1 MKIETGSKKWLIRK
15 YQNEDCGQI
24 LKLFYDTVHSVNRRD
39 YSEEQVNAWAPEEP
53 DASFWQQSLESHYTL
68 VAEQAGEVIGFGD
81 VDGGYLDRLYVHRDH
96 QGEGVASSLVRRL
109 EAHVAAEGHERITVL
124 ASVTARPFFER
135 RGYRVEE
142 ERTAKRRGVQLKQF
156 LMEKRLPGC
165 AESRGAAESH
175 KTGGNP
181 GKIRE

>member
-24 LKLFYDTVHSVNRRD
+24 LKLFYDTVHTVNRRD
-39 YSEEQVNAWAPEEP
+39 YSEEQVNAWAPGRP
-53 DASFWQQSLESHYTL
+53 DASAWENSLREHYTL
-68 VAEQAGEVIGFGD
+68 VAEDHGKIVGFGD

-96 QGEGVASSLVRRL
+96 QGEGVSSSLGRRL
-109 EAHVAAEGHERITVL
+109 EAHVAAEGYVRITVL

-142 ERTAKRRGVQLKQF
+142 ERTAKRRGARLRQF